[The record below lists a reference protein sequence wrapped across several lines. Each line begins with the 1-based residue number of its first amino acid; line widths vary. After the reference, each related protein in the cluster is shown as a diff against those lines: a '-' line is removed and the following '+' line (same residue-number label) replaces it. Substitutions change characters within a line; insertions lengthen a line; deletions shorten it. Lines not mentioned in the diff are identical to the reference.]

1 MSGQLWVKI
10 LGEGN
15 YVNEQRKPTDFWE
28 QEMAFS
34 AVLNSE
40 SRGQNIHSRVPQP
53 CSTMDF
59 SCTTEGLDK
68 VFTDYTTAG

>member
-15 YVNEQRKPTDFWE
+15 DINEQRE
-28 QEMAFS
+28 QELAFS
-34 AVLNSE
+34 VVLNSE
-40 SRGQNIHSRVPQP
+40 SRGQNIHNRVPQP

-68 VFTDYTTAG
+68 VFTDYASAGQE